1 MIKLMALFLGLGFCA
16 TGLALQTKA
25 IQDNTR
31 ILLPISSAEI
41 TRITVHQ
48 DRIRELIGPKG
59 AYQLQPGESQ
69 GDVYLQPK
77 VAHPFSVFIETERGH
92 HLALLL
98 QPMARPA
105 DSIALMPQELPH
117 VR

>member
-1 MIKLMALFLGLGFCA
+1 MNKGVILLLGW
-16 TGLALQTKA
+16 GLCTTAFALQTKV
-25 IQDNTR
+25 IQDNHR
-31 ILLPISSAEI
+31 ILLPISMTEI
-41 TRITVHQ
+41 TRIRVEK

-59 AYQLQPGESQ
+59 AYQLQQGESQ

-77 VAHPFSVFIETERGH
+77 VAHPFSVFMETERGH

-105 DSIALMPQELPH
+105 DSIALITQEPLH
-117 VR
+117 E